1 MRKPSDLKIYVD
13 NKIKEIAEEYTIL
26 ETEIAEATIKDTTQ
40 DYNEKKKKLLAQ
52 MDILLTVKK
61 ICDTRKKY

>member
-26 ETEIAEATIKDTTQ
+26 ETETAEATVKDTTQ

-61 ICDTRKKY
+61 ICDTRKRY

>member
-26 ETEIAEATIKDTTQ
+26 ETETAEATVKDTTQ
-40 DYNEKKKKLLAQ
+40 DYNEKKKLLAQ

-61 ICDTRKKY
+61 ICDTRKRY